1 MDEDGEE
8 GGGRIEAGRSRE
20 KSGKGSTGAHEAGR
34 RTEAPAQDAGLSE
47 TEKIGRSLDEVS
59 DIIHD
64 VLYES
69 KDSDSGAGDGEAAA
83 GPAAERG
90 AGANA
95 GQGVGYEKARTERP
109 AAGAAGGQ
117 PEAERPAEGRERT
130 ERAAAGAAGGQ
141 PEAERQAG
149 GRERTERPAAGAAG
163 GQPEAE
169 RQAAEAEEGPERS
182 PDEAAPDR
190 AGEKIGEGEPEGERQ
205 QGESPNASAAAEKV
219 EAGGEPN
226 AEAGGEDRIPN
237 PVIESILGPSE
248 ADEYGGGSGSGQ
260 GGRAY
265 SYDDFIDERVLI
277 SRDAFGRKEMK
288 IKVLE
293 VSDEKAPTSW
303 KLGDRVKVDKILVTV
318 KHLETQQ
325 VEECEF
331 DIESIE
337 KEIAR
342 DRHYSSTNRWV
353 PTTDIKNGYV
363 AGSRHTSLISDAVAL
378 EYIIF

>member
-1 MDEDGEE
+1 MGAEREDGRFEE
-8 GGGRIEAGRSRE
+8 DGGGKKREAGDGLE
-20 KSGKGSTGAHEAGR
+20 EAKDAEPHEY
-34 RTEAPAQDAGLSE
+34 DAGLSE
-47 TEKIGRSLDEVS
+47 EERIGRSLDEIS

-64 VLYES
+64 VLSDPKGAEAGSGGEPAPGEGGGAQPQEAGTEEDDWGGDPKAAAEPAGQDAPAAGQAKSAGKGAEEVEEARTEAGGGGGGTASIEADAES
-69 KDSDSGAGDGEAAA
+69 KGEA
-83 GPAAERG
+83 GG
-90 AGANA
+90 AGAA
-95 GQGVGYEKARTERP
+95 EVEESSDG
-109 AAGAAGGQ
+109 AGAA
-117 PEAERPAEGRERT
+117 
-130 ERAAAGAAGGQ
+130 
-141 PEAERQAG
+141 
-149 GRERTERPAAGAAG
+149 
-163 GQPEAE
+163 
-169 RQAAEAEEGPERS
+169 
-182 PDEAAPDR
+182 
-190 AGEKIGEGEPEGERQ
+190 
-205 QGESPNASAAAEKV
+205 ESENARD
-219 EAGGEPN
+219 GI
-226 AEAGGEDRIPN
+226 DRIPN

-248 ADEYGGGSGSGQ
+248 ADGYGEGGRQ
-260 GGRAY
+260 GGRTY

-325 VEECEF
+325 VEEGEF
-331 DIESIE
+331 DIEAIE